1 MIVYIF
7 DSDFKKLGVLHKWT
21 YMQYNDYFCGIGDF
35 DMRVIVNNENA
46 FLLDRTRRY
55 YLSFDGEAM
64 GYVQH
69 VSRAND
75 SEDVA
80 LLQVKGKLIS
90 YILDKRVISGVQAYS
105 GRSSK
110 IVCDIINA
118 NVGTKMVGSDVSYRF
133 LNVNP
138 KEKLVDASLLA
149 IKSYQQTGGTIWGS
163 IEELMASDELGY
175 DVVPN
180 ESSLVEGQ
188 YGVNT
193 NIYDFDLYI
202 IQGHDR
208 TKGNKQG
215 NDPIT
220 FSYSLSNLA
229 SAEYEYDKTDES
241 NICYVAGEGE
251 GASRKWLVCDAKG
264 QTNSGTGAA
273 HTEST
278 GWGREEF
285 FVDARDLQKDAGEKT
300 YTDSEY
306 TELLRSRAMEK
317 FSGHLAYESFDATIV
332 QQDKRYQYGRDG
344 NFYKG
349 DYITIIDEVL
359 GIAADVQVTGY
370 TKTVEGNRVMHDVS
384 FGYKRL
390 TVGQKV
396 KREGLI

>member
-21 YMQYNDYFCGIGDF
+21 YMQYSDYFCGIGDF
-35 DMRVIVNNENA
+35 DMRVIVNDENA
-46 FLLDRTRRY
+46 FLLDRTKRY

-80 LLQVKGKLIS
+80 LLQVKGKLIL

-110 IVCDIINA
+110 IVCDVINA
-118 NVGTKMVGSDVSYRF
+118 NVGTKMVGSNVSYRF
-133 LNVNP
+133 LNINP

-149 IKSYQQTGGTIWGS
+149 TKSYQQTGGTIWGS

-202 IQGHDR
+202 VQGHDR

-251 GASRKWLVCDAKG
+251 GTSRRWLICDTKG
-264 QTNSGTGAA
+264 QTNSGAGAA

-332 QQDKRYQYGRDG
+332 QQDKRYRYGRDG
-344 NFYKG
+344 SFYKG

-359 GIAADVQVTGY
+359 GITADVQVTGY